1 MFGAI
6 IGDIVGSIYEFNN
19 IKTKDFPLFQ
29 ESCCYTDDTVMTIA
43 VAQALL
49 KAREQKLDFK
59 QILIEEMQDLGRR
72 YPGRGYG
79 GSFARWLKTKDP
91 KPYNSYGNGSAM
103 RVSPC
108 GLIAVELS
116 EALALAKASAE
127 VTHNHPE
134 GIKGAQAVA
143 GAIFLAKCGK
153 SKEEIKNFIQYTF
166 YDLDKT
172 LDEIRPTYKFNETC
186 QETVPQAIQAFLE
199 SDSFEDAIRNAISLG
214 GDSDTLAAITGS
226 IAWTFYN
233 KPWELYMESETYK
246 SPNLLLMEKAEQ
258 FLPDDLRQIIKT
270 FHFEWFSRQGTYA
283 RVGICSAIP
292 YTSTSFP
299 ATPLDPEPIC
309 IENVPLRERLKST
322 AYQLQK
328 SLAQG
333 EEHPRRIIWNLNLLV
348 INYNSYY
355 EQINKI
361 EKEKL
366 FHKASLEMCLV
377 YLTYLCRSNYHSGG
391 YPGFWHNC
399 REDVRALKRRMLEL
413 LFA

>member
-6 IGDIVGSIYEFNN
+6 IGDIVGSVYEFNN
-19 IKTKDFPLFQ
+19 IKSKVFPFFK
-29 ESCCYTDDTVMTIA
+29 ERCFYTDDTVMTIA

-79 GSFARWLKTKDP
+79 GSFARWLKTEDP

-108 GLIAVELS
+108 GLIAVTLS
-116 EALALAKASAE
+116 EALSLAKASAE

-143 GAIFLAKCGK
+143 GAIFLAKCRK
-153 SKEEIKNFIQYTF
+153 TKEEIREFVQHTF
-166 YDLDKT
+166 YDLDKS
-172 LDEIRPTYKFNETC
+172 LDEIRPTYYFNETC

-199 SDSFEDAIRNAISLG
+199 SNSFEDAIRNAISLG

-233 KPWELYMESETYK
+233 QPWMLYKEPEHYN
-246 SPNLLLMEKAEQ
+246 SPNLDLKQTAEYY
-258 FLPDDLRQIIKT
+258 LPDEFKQIIQT
-270 FHFEWFSRQGTYA
+270 FSENWLARQGTYH
-283 RVGICSAIP
+283 RVGICSMIP
-292 YTSTSFP
+292 HTSKEH
-299 ATPLDPEPIC
+299 ADELCPEPIC
-309 IENVPLRERLKST
+309 IDNIPLSEKLKST
-322 AYQLQK
+322 VYQLQK
-328 SLAQG
+328 EL
-333 EEHPRRIIWNLNLLV
+333 EEGKQHPRRILWELKLTV
-348 INYNSYY
+348 INYNSYFD
-355 EQINKI
+355 QINEI
-361 EKEKL
+361 EKENL
-366 FHKASLEMCLV
+366 YHKASLEMCLIV
-377 YLTYLCRSNYHSGG
+377 LTYLCRSDYHSGG
-391 YPGFWHNC
+391 YPGFWHNR
-399 REDVRALKRRMLEL
+399 REEVRALKRRMLEL